1 MFEDILGEIL
11 DIEERKQV
19 ETPPD
24 AERSSFE
31 DDGWDTGAG
40 DTTWSILNTPTQ
52 DKIWR
57 S

>member
-1 MFEDILGEIL
+1 MFEDILGDIL
-11 DIEERKQV
+11 DLEEKKQ
-19 ETPPD
+19 EAAPE

-40 DTTWSILNTPTQ
+40 DTTWTILNTPTQ
-52 DKIWR
+52 ENIWR